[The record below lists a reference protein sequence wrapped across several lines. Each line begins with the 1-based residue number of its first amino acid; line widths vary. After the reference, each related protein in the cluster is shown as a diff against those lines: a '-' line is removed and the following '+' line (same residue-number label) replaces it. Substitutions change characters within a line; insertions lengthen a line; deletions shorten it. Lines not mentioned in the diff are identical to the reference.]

1 MVGEDVG
8 VQVEDL
14 RLVVG
19 GVRGVAVVRPGGGL
33 VGMRG
38 RCVGHTATLGR
49 PRPAEAAPPGFGK
62 KVGAGRA
69 GRACGEAGPLR

>member
-38 RCVGHTATLGR
+38 RCVGHTSTLGR

-69 GRACGEAGPLR
+69 GRA